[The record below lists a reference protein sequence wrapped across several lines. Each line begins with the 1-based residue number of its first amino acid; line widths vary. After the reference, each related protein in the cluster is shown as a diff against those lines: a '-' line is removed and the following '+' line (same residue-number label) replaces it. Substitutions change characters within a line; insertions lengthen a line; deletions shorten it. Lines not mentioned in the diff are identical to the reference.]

1 MPLLTFAAG
10 RPPGL
15 PEQVGEFHI
24 LPQPDDSSCG
34 PTALHA
40 VYRHFGFDLSLE
52 RILKEVTSLQEGG
65 TLAVLLGIH
74 ALQHGLNARIHSY
87 NLRVLDPTWDQ
98 LPRQEVRRRIVEQLR
113 HKRGKKLRI
122 ACEAYAKFLD
132 LGGELD
138 FQDLDRR
145 LLKRYLDR
153 DLPVLTGLSATYLYR
168 SMREREDSQG
178 RLVHDDL
185 RGTPTG
191 HFVVL
196 HGMKGDLVQVADPFQ
211 DNPLGVAHH
220 YEEPVDRV
228 IRAILLGVMTYDAN
242 LLILSKEPL

>member
-1 MPLLTFAAG
+1 M
-10 RPPGL
+10 
-15 PEQVGEFHI
+15 
-24 LPQPDDSSCG
+24 D
-34 PTALHA
+34 
-40 VYRHFGFDLSLE
+40 
-52 RILKEVTSLQEGG
+52 
-65 TLAVLLGIH
+65 
-74 ALQHGLNARIHSY
+74 
-87 NLRVLDPTWDQ
+87 
-98 LPRQEVRRRIVEQLR
+98 
-113 HKRGKKLRI
+113 RG
-122 ACEAYAKFLD
+122 
-132 LGGELD
+132 
-138 FQDLDRR
+138 